1 MVPLSGSAPNSMRWC
16 GGAIEDGTTTMC
28 RASISV
34 TLPYRVVRTGLVE
47 AAVQLGIA
55 PRDRVGDRGQV
66 LQILGSSVL
75 ACDGVHTDAGRDAVQ
90 VDDRGARSEP
100 SVLGVHLPAE
110 AHVAGT
116 APQVGAVVQCV
127 RGELR
132 GPGAVRV
139 VRHETVDVAHQPR
152 GEPFR
157 HSWNLWHSYP
167 PDSSGPPYQRP
178 TPHTGVRGVS
188 SKGMRR
194 PITSKH
200 RARRSALPARSEEH
214 TSERQSRANLVCRLR
229 LEMMMH

>member
-1 MVPLSGSAPNSMRWC
+1 MVPLSGSVPSIMRRC
-16 GGAIEDGTTTMC
+16 GGAIADGTTTMC

-34 TLPYRVVRTGLVE
+34 TPPNCVVHTGRV
-47 AAVQLGIA
+47 AAAAQLGLP

-66 LQILGSSVL
+66 LQIFGAPVP
-75 ACDGVHTDAGRDAVQ
+75 AGRGVHTDAGRDAVQ

-167 PDSSGPPYQRP
+167 PDSSGPP
-178 TPHTGVRGVS
+178 
-188 SKGMRR
+188 
-194 PITSKH
+194 
-200 RARRSALPARSEEH
+200 
-214 TSERQSRANLVCRLR
+214 
-229 LEMMMH
+229 